1 MDKTL
6 LKQKIVEWEKACEFF
21 AAPEIVKQLDKD
33 EKDAIVFLSN
43 FWRDMEFDKAT
54 CQKLIDLLKHCDKL
68 HSSNREII
76 EKSKTLRGIAQTFY
90 TKDVA
95 TFDEFRR
102 EMGWTP
108 GTKKTPV
115 PTPETKKTPV
125 PTPKPDHTPQH
136 DDAILKLNIEKWSR
150 SLQFLK
156 SAEIIALLD
165 STEVTAIEMLS
176 DMWRRP
182 SFQPDMK
189 EEAAEM
195 IKVLVNSHKLHS
207 NNREIIEH
215 SKNLCAV
222 ARKMY
227 EDKATFDIYKKA
239 LAEFYQNNKPPRKE
253 IPVPEK
259 KKKPEPTPTRKDSEL
274 IVRDV
279 VFADTTYDHQIIKSF
294 GKTLFTNTQYVVPRL
309 SISSEYYGTEDI
321 EVILKYS
328 DGTTCNYTTD
338 VTFKGKGDYVLSG
351 WGSKS
356 GTSFASYSYIEYTF
370 KCRGMKIWQGRV
382 TLTRDSNSPRHPE
395 ISSVKFGAV
404 DYDGNIKVSFGSPIP
419 TGIPYLKPL
428 IVVSNNFRGAVSID
442 MTFEYKD
449 RATER
454 TSSEISI
461 QGPGEYYLSGWG
473 RKDCTSWTKNETVK
487 VTFSCEGKVLYTAT
501 VKIGSGS
508 GGRNDSYRKTPY
520 TGRQSGESL
529 WSRFNDKIED
539 IGDRLEDCEETLT
552 SIVSVLLVLALIAA
566 VVLVWIE
573 EGFFGAL
580 IAGVIGFI
588 VWGVVTALMQF
599 IIPILVFVLRLV
611 FRNAWTFLIALVLF
625 LGPPAVALV
634 IGVVGSVVDKFASDD
649 PVIETVIESPATTY
663 YCTAQSGVIVR
674 KEPSSSAAQLGGLQY
689 NERVEVYEIVDG
701 YARIS
706 YYGNDGWV
714 SSKYLAMDDGKAFL
728 ERNAKRK
735 EVKTLASGL
744 QYEVVKK
751 GKGNKPQDNSEI
763 LCHYKLSLTDG
774 TVIDDTRERNAVQF
788 ALNETLKGF
797 AEGLKLMKE
806 GSRYILYIPAELA
819 FGSQSVGYIPAN
831 AVLVYDVELIEVI
844 D

>member
-6 LKQKIVEWEKACEFF
+6 LKQKILEWEKACAFF
-21 AAPEIVKQLDKD
+21 ATPEIEKQLDKE
-33 EKDAIVFLSN
+33 EKEAVVFLSN
-43 FWRDMEFDKAT
+43 FWRDKEFDKAT

-68 HSSNREII
+68 HSTNREII

-90 TKDVA
+90 TKDEA
-95 TFDEFRR
+95 AFDEFRR
-102 EMGWTP
+102 ELGWTP
-108 GTKKTPV
+108 GSKKTPI
-115 PTPETKKTPV
+115 PIPETKKTPV
-125 PTPKPDHTPQH
+125 PTPKSDPTPVQ
-136 DDAILKLNIEKWSR
+136 DDALLKLNIEKWSR

-156 SAEIIALLD
+156 SAEIIPLLD
-165 STEVTAIEMLS
+165 SAEVTAIELLC

-182 SFQPDMK
+182 SFQADMK

-195 IKVLVNSHKLHS
+195 VKVLVNSHKLHS

-227 EDKATFDIYKKA
+227 EDKQSFDIYKKA
-239 LAEFYQNNKPPRKE
+239 LTEFYQNNKPPRKE

-259 KKKPEPTPTRKDSEL
+259 KKKPIPEPSRKDAEL

-279 VFADTTYDHQIIKSF
+279 VFADSTYDGQIIKGF
-294 GKTLFTNTQYVVPRL
+294 GKTLFTNTQYIVPRL

-328 DGTTCNYTTD
+328 DGTTCDYTTD
-338 VTFKGKGDYVLSG
+338 VIFKGKGDYELSG

-356 GTSFASYSYIEYTF
+356 ATSFASYSYVEYTF
-370 KCRGMKIWQGRV
+370 KCKGKKIWQGRV
-382 TLTRDSNSPRHPE
+382 TITRDSNSPRLPE

-404 DYDGNIKVSFGSPIP
+404 DYDGNIKVNFGSPIP

-428 IVVSNNFRGAVSID
+428 IVVSNNFRGAVTID
-442 MTFEYKD
+442 MTYEYKD
-449 RATER
+449 RGAEH

-461 QGPGEYYLSGWG
+461 QGPGEYYLAGWG
-473 RKDCTSWTKNETVK
+473 RRDCASWTRNETVK
-487 VTFSCEGKVLYTAT
+487 ITFSCEGTVLYTAT
-501 VKIGSGS
+501 VKIGAGSGS
-508 GGRNDSYRKTPY
+508 KNDGYRKTPY
-520 TGRQSGESL
+520 TGRQSGDSL

-539 IGDRLEDCEETLT
+539 IGDKLEDSEETLT
-552 SIVSVLLVLALIAA
+552 SIVAVLLA
-566 VVLVWIE
+566 LVWILAIVFE
-573 EGFFGAL
+573 WIDEGFFAAL
-580 IAGVIGFI
+580 ITGVIGFF
-588 VWGVVTALMQF
+588 VVGLIMALMQF

-611 FRNAWTFLIALVLF
+611 FKNAWTFLIALVLF
-625 LGPPAVALV
+625 LGPTVVALV
-634 IGVVGSVVDKFASDD
+634 TGAVGGLIDKFTSDE
-649 PVIETVIESPATTY
+649 PVVETVIEMPTTTY

-689 NERVEVYEIVDG
+689 NQEVEVYEIVDG
-701 YARIS
+701 YARIN

-714 SSKYLAMDDGKAFL
+714 SSKYLAVDEGNAFL
-728 ERNAKRK
+728 VENAKRK
-735 EVKTLASGL
+735 GVKTLASGL
-744 QYEVVKK
+744 QYEVEKK
-751 GKGNKPQDNSEI
+751 GKGKKPQADSEV
-763 LCHYKLSLTDG
+763 LCHYKLSLTNG

-788 ALNETLKGF
+788 ALNETIKGF
-797 AEGLKLMKE
+797 AEGLMLMKE
-806 GSRYILYIPAELA
+806 GSRYILYIPADLA

-831 AVLVYDVELIEVI
+831 AVLVYDVELIEVL